1 MRNQPGKKN
10 STTVLKKRNQLLMDY
25 WKAWLKN
32 FIYYFHFCVFNKYY
46 CFFFKK
52 KIEKGT
58 HLKLQFDRFS
68 KLNKF
73 ELTTSFMVTSR

>member
-10 STTVLKKRNQLLMDY
+10 STTVLKTEIFLY
-25 WKAWLKN
+25 
-32 FIYYFHFCVFNKYY
+32 FCVCMFECSNKHY
-46 CFFFKK
+46 FFFKK
-52 KIEKGT
+52 KNLEKGT

-68 KLNKF
+68 MLNKF

>member
-10 STTVLKKRNQLLMDY
+10 STAVLKTEI
-25 WKAWLKN
+25 
-32 FIYYFHFCVFNKYY
+32 FSYFRVCMFVFSNKHY
-46 CFFFKK
+46 FFLKK
-52 KIEKGT
+52 KNLEKGT

-68 KLNKF
+68 MLNKF